1 MSFCQKLSLLESHGK
16 GANDLVLLGSCEG
29 VKEDVVADAN
39 GSKVLG
45 ELLP

>member
-1 MSFCQKLSLLESHGK
+1 MSWSQKSSLPESHGK

-29 VKEDVVADAN
+29 VEEDIVADTN

-45 ELLP
+45 EMVP